1 MTRTVIQMDEE
12 AVLITVTN
20 GKDADG
26 FPTETSSR
34 ETVFVRSKSATR
46 TEFYD
51 ALRSGVHVKT
61 VLEVRKEDFALAP
74 NATRIEYDG
83 NTYDI
88 IRTYSPDKSMIELIC
103 G

>member
-1 MTRTVIQMDEE
+1 MKAVIRMDEE

-20 GKDADG
+20 GKDEDG
-26 FPTETSSR
+26 FPVETTTR
-34 ETVFVRSKSATR
+34 EPVYARRKSATR
-46 TEFYD
+46 TEFYE
-51 ALRSGVHVKT
+51 ALRSGVRVKT
-61 VLEVRKEDFALAP
+61 VLEVRCEDFALAP

-83 NTYDI
+83 EVYDI